1 MAAAAA
7 APGGASPGLAA
18 GERLVCVDKNVASPK
33 LYVLEPWIADLLVNY
48 EQQEERENFLA
59 GQVVQVL
66 SDSTAAGQ
74 PEVHQDAVVQVSDGS
89 CYIRVV
95 ITAEA
100 LQAEENA
107 HLQLRLSSLNC
118 RIIVLQKYTVCFQD
132 EARLVSAL
140 RSGSSLFLYLAVLPA
155 LLPASSC
162 SQELKAGG
170 GLRVLPHSPAV
181 HRAAHAEA
189 EDGIIRRESRPLCGE
204 EDKGALAEET
214 PVGSLF
220 LPVVGSTAAWVSPA
234 QLILQPWRSNTGDPQ
249 GLQSVLLQGRNLAV
263 RNAASSEPSVS
274 QLIDA
279 IGQNQLEILKE
290 NAEECLDLWKSK
302 EKPVTVEDEVPITQW
317 EAERKKEGE
326 DVFMVPVSALVIPP
340 EQEAVVCDSSE
351 AASAGYTETSQ
362 AAPGK
367 SSDDKT
373 VPGDQSV
380 VSQISFCLHS
390 RGAPALGSSSWPPMN
405 APDPIQPLVSST
417 VGSAHLLGLSGGGA
431 ASPTLS
437 DSLEGS
443 LDNPWNRLP
452 SLSLTPS
459 SSDEKT
465 FQADPPL
472 KTQKDVAADSNTTD
486 LLEVC
491 SQSSP
496 ESLPQ
501 GEPAQISSP
510 SLLRCYSNPSPAE
523 SSTSEAASAAGAA
536 RGALCADQ
544 GPQGSRGT
552 QATLPTL
559 SPVFP
564 VLPSSSLQLPPGRI
578 PHREQAC
585 SSGTASSTDVLK
597 PGLAHTRTKGGETVG
612 AKRKLVEEDEQ
623 APSGQQH
630 LPGTSKG
637 RGRGRSKRLVL
648 TSSGGAKK
656 SRKETRLQRRK
667 ELEEKE
673 EEEMEKEEEE
683 EEQASP
689 ARAGPSSRLEQCT
702 APEPFVERPPQYQYE
717 APSPELCQQVQSIR
731 ISKAMLKWACWIL
744 TEEDEDS

>member
-7 APGGASPGLAA
+7 PPGGASPGLAA

-48 EQQEERENFLA
+48 EQVDEHENFLA
-59 GQVVQVL
+59 GQVVRVL
-66 SDSTAAGQ
+66 SDCSAAGQ
-74 PEVHQDAVVQVSDGS
+74 PGLLQDAVVQVSDGS

-132 EARLVSAL
+132 EARLEDCE
-140 RSGSSLFLYLAVLPA
+140 FYLTAQQFIVLPMQRQRME
-155 LLPASSC
+155 SS
-162 SQELKAGG
+162 
-170 GLRVLPHSPAV
+170 
-181 HRAAHAEA
+181 
-189 EDGIIRRESRPLCGE
+189 DGN
-204 EDKGALAEET
+204 
-214 PVGSLF
+214 
-220 LPVVGSTAAWVSPA
+220 
-234 QLILQPWRSNTGDPQ
+234 QDP
-249 GLQSVLLQGRNLAV
+249 SVLKKIKELWLRNLAV
-263 RNAASSEPSVS
+263 RNAPSSEPSVS

-340 EQEAVVCDSSE
+340 EEEEAVVCDSSE
-351 AASAGYTETSQ
+351 AVSAGYTDTSQ
-362 AAPGK
+362 VAPGK
-367 SSDDKT
+367 SSDDRT
-373 VPGDQSV
+373 VPGDLSV
-380 VSQISFCLHS
+380 VSQISSCLHS
-390 RGAPALGSSSWPPMN
+390 SGAPALGSSSWPPMN
-405 APDPIQPLVSST
+405 TPDPIQPLVSST

-431 ASPTLS
+431 VSPTLS

-443 LDNPWNRLP
+443 LDNPWNRMP

-465 FQADPPL
+465 FQSDPPL

-486 LLEVC
+486 LLELC

-496 ESLPQ
+496 EGSPQ
-501 GEPAQISSP
+501 GDPAQPSSP
-510 SLLRCYSNPSPAE
+510 SLLCCYSNPSLAE
-523 SSTSEAASAAGAA
+523 ISTSEAASAAEAA
-536 RGALCADQ
+536 WDALYADQ
-544 GPQGSRGT
+544 SLQGSRGS
-552 QATLPTL
+552 QPTLPTL
-559 SPVFP
+559 SPVFS
-564 VLPSSSLQLPPGRI
+564 VLPSSSLQLPSSRI

-585 SSGTASSTDVLK
+585 SSGTASSTEALK
-597 PGLAHTRTKGGETVG
+597 PGLAHARTKGGETVG

-623 APSGQQH
+623 APSEQQH
-630 LPGTSKG
+630 LPGTSKC
-637 RGRGRSKRLVL
+637 RGRGTHKSLVL
-648 TSSGGAKK
+648 KSSEGAKK
-656 SRKETRLQRRK
+656 SRKETGPEHRK
-667 ELEEKE
+667 ELEEE
-673 EEEMEKEEEE
+673 EEEEKE

-689 ARAGPSSRLEQCT
+689 ARAGPSSRPEQCS

-731 ISKAMLKWACWIL
+731 ISKAMLKWACWML
-744 TEEDEDS
+744 TEEEDS

>member
-132 EARLVSAL
+132 EARLEDCE
-140 RSGSSLFLYLAVLPA
+140 FYLTAQQFIVLPMQRQRME
-155 LLPASSC
+155 SSDGNQDP
-162 SQELKAGG
+162 SVVKKIKELW
-170 GLRVLPHSPAV
+170 L
-181 HRAAHAEA
+181 
-189 EDGIIRRESRPLCGE
+189 
-204 EDKGALAEET
+204 
-214 PVGSLF
+214 
-220 LPVVGSTAAWVSPA
+220 
-234 QLILQPWRSNTGDPQ
+234 
-249 GLQSVLLQGRNLAV
+249 RNLAV

-317 EAERKKEGE
+317 EAERKKEQGE

-380 VSQISFCLHS
+380 VSQISC
-390 RGAPALGSSSWPPMN
+390 
-405 APDPIQPLVSST
+405 
-417 VGSAHLLGLSGGGA
+417 A

-552 QATLPTL
+552 LATLPTL

-648 TSSGGAKK
+648 TSSWGAKK

>member
-1 MAAAAA
+1 MFSPVWETCRR
-7 APGGASPGLAA
+7 PGTLQSCECPPPLSQQDAA
-18 GERLVCVDKNVASPK
+18 GPVCPQQRGFLSTKPLGWVLAENLVCVDKNVASPK

-48 EQQEERENFLA
+48 EQVDERENFLA
-59 GQVVQVL
+59 GQVVRVL
-66 SDSTAAGQ
+66 SDSSAAGQ
-74 PEVHQDAVVQVSDGS
+74 PGLLQDAVVQVSDGS

-100 LQAEENA
+100 LQAEEKWVPPWLGVAGTAVLHSCWEHLGLLPALVSGCPSVAGRALAGAPLCVRGGPALFFKALLLCSFSSA

-132 EARLVSAL
+132 GARLEDCE
-140 RSGSSLFLYLAVLPA
+140 FYLTAQQFIVLPMQRQRME
-155 LLPASSC
+155 SSDGNQDP
-162 SQELKAGG
+162 SVMKKIKELW
-170 GLRVLPHSPAV
+170 L
-181 HRAAHAEA
+181 
-189 EDGIIRRESRPLCGE
+189 
-204 EDKGALAEET
+204 
-214 PVGSLF
+214 
-220 LPVVGSTAAWVSPA
+220 
-234 QLILQPWRSNTGDPQ
+234 
-249 GLQSVLLQGRNLAV
+249 RNLAV
-263 RNAASSEPSVS
+263 RNAPSSEPSVS

-326 DVFMVPVSALVIPP
+326 DVFMVPASALVIPP
-340 EQEAVVCDSSE
+340 EEEAVVCDSSE
-351 AASAGYTETSQ
+351 AVSAGYT
-362 AAPGK
+362 A
-367 SSDDKT
+367 
-373 VPGDQSV
+373 
-380 VSQISFCLHS
+380 CLHS
-390 RGAPALGSSSWPPMN
+390 SSAPALGSSSRPPMN

-417 VGSAHLLGLSGGGA
+417 VGSDHLPGLRGGGA

-443 LDNPWNRLP
+443 LDNPWNRMP

-465 FQADPPL
+465 FQSDPPL

-496 ESLPQ
+496 EGSPR
-501 GEPAQISSP
+501 GEPAQTSSP
-510 SLLRCYSNPSPAE
+510 SLLRCYSNPSLAE
-523 SSTSEAASAAGAA
+523 ISTSEAASAAEAA
-536 RGALCADQ
+536 WDALCADQ
-544 GPQGSRGT
+544 SLQRSRGS
-552 QATLPTL
+552 QPTLPTL

-585 SSGTASSTDVLK
+585 SSGTASSTEALK

-623 APSGQQH
+623 ACSEQQH
-630 LPGTSKG
+630 LAGTSKR
-637 RGRGRSKRLVL
+637 RGRGTRKGSVRRS
-648 TSSGGAKK
+648 SQGAK
-656 SRKETRLQRRK
+656 SRKETGLRSGK
-667 ELEEKE
+667 ELKE
-673 EEEMEKEEEE
+673 EEEEEEMEEE

-689 ARAGPSSRLEQCT
+689 ARAGPSSRPEQRST
-702 APEPFVERPPQYQYE
+702 REPFMERPPQYQYE

-731 ISKAMLKWACWIL
+731 ISKAMLMWACWML
-744 TEEDEDS
+744 TEEEEEEES

>member
-1 MAAAAA
+1 MSCPVWGICRRPNTLQSFECPPPLSEQDAARPVWPQQRGFLRTMPLGWVLAEKWVHL
-7 APGGASPGLAA
+7 GGFEQSPG
-18 GERLVCVDKNVASPK
+18 LVCVDKNVASPK

-48 EQQEERENFLA
+48 EHLDEHENFLA
-59 GQVVQVL
+59 GQVVRVL
-66 SDSTAAGQ
+66 SDSTAPGQ
-74 PEVHQDAVVQVSDGS
+74 PGVLQDAVVQVSDGS

-95 ITAEA
+95 ITPEA

-132 EARLVSAL
+132 EARLEDCE
-140 RSGSSLFLYLAVLPA
+140 FYLTAQQFIVLPMQRQRME
-155 LLPASSC
+155 SSDGNQDP
-162 SQELKAGG
+162 SVVKKIKELW
-170 GLRVLPHSPAV
+170 L
-181 HRAAHAEA
+181 
-189 EDGIIRRESRPLCGE
+189 
-204 EDKGALAEET
+204 
-214 PVGSLF
+214 
-220 LPVVGSTAAWVSPA
+220 
-234 QLILQPWRSNTGDPQ
+234 
-249 GLQSVLLQGRNLAV
+249 RNLAV
-263 RNAASSEPSVS
+263 RNAPSSEPSVS

-290 NAEECLDLWKSK
+290 NAEECLDLQKSK

-340 EQEAVVCDSSE
+340 EQLAVVCDSSE
-351 AASAGYTETSQ
+351 AASAGYTDTSQ

-367 SSDDKT
+367 SSDDRT
-373 VPGDQSV
+373 VPGNPSV
-380 VSQISFCLHS
+380 VSQISSCLHS
-390 RGAPALGSSSWPPMN
+390 SGAPALGSSSWPPMN

-417 VGSAHLLGLSGGGA
+417 VDSAHLLGLSGGGA

-437 DSLEGS
+437 DSLEES
-443 LDNPWNRLP
+443 LDNPWNRMP

-465 FQADPPL
+465 FQPDPPL

-491 SQSSP
+491 SQGSA
-496 ESLPQ
+496 EGLHQ
-501 GEPAQISSP
+501 GEPVQTSSP
-510 SLLRCYSNPSPAE
+510 SLLHSYNNPSLVE
-523 SSTSEAASAAGAA
+523 ISTSEAASAVEAA
-536 RGALCADQ
+536 WDTLCTDQ
-544 GPQGSRGT
+544 GPQGSRGS

-564 VLPSSSLQLPPGRI
+564 VLPSSSLQSSPSRI
-578 PHREQAC
+578 PHKEQAC
-585 SSGTASSTDVLK
+585 SSAPASSPTVLK
-597 PGLAHTRTKGGETVG
+597 PGLVHARTKEGKALG
-612 AKRKLVEEDEQ
+612 AKRKLMEEDEQ
-623 APSGQQH
+623 DSSGQQH
-630 LPGTSKG
+630 PPCTSEG
-637 RGRGRSKRLVL
+637 RGRGTGKSPR
-648 TSSGGAKK
+648 GAK
-656 SRKETRLQRRK
+656 SRRETRLRRRK

-673 EEEMEKEEEE
+673 EEEEEKVEEEEEEE

-689 ARAGPSSRLEQCT
+689 ARAGPSSRPEQLEQCR
-702 APEPFVERPPQYQYE
+702 AAEPFTETPAQYQYE

-744 TEEDEDS
+744 AEEEDS

>member
-18 GERLVCVDKNVASPK
+18 GERLVCADKNVASSK

-48 EQQEERENFLA
+48 EQQDERENFLA
-59 GQVVQVL
+59 GQVVRVL
-66 SDSTAAGQ
+66 SDSTADGQ
-74 PEVHQDAVVQVSDGS
+74 PEVLQDAVVQVSDGS

-132 EARLVSAL
+132 EARLEP
-140 RSGSSLFLYLAVLPA
+140 G
-155 LLPASSC
+155 
-162 SQELKAGG
+162 
-170 GLRVLPHSPAV
+170 
-181 HRAAHAEA
+181 
-189 EDGIIRRESRPLCGE
+189 PLCGE

-234 QLILQPWRSNTGDPQ
+234 QLILHPWRSNTGDPQ
-249 GLQSVLLQGRNLAV
+249 ALQSVLLQGRNLAV

-290 NAEECLDLWKSK
+290 NAEECLDLWKPK

-317 EAERKKEGE
+317 EAERKKEQGE
-326 DVFMVPVSALVIPP
+326 DVFMVPASALVIPP
-340 EQEAVVCDSSE
+340 EQEAVVCASSE
-351 AASAGYTETSQ
+351 AASAGYTDTSQ

-373 VPGDQSV
+373 VPGDQSI

-443 LDNPWNRLP
+443 LDNPWNRMP
-452 SLSLTPS
+452 SLSLTPG

-465 FQADPPL
+465 FQPDPPL

-501 GEPAQISSP
+501 GEPAQVSSP

-523 SSTSEAASAAGAA
+523 SSTSEAAAAAGAA
-536 RGALCADQ
+536 QGALCADQ
-544 GPQGSRGT
+544 GPQGSRGS

-564 VLPSSSLQLPPGRI
+564 VLPSSSLQLLPDKI

-585 SSGTASSTDVLK
+585 SSGTASSTDVSK
-597 PGLAHTRTKGGETVG
+597 PGLAHARTKGGETVG

-623 APSGQQH
+623 AHSGQQH

-648 TSSGGAKK
+648 TSSWGAKK
-656 SRKETRLQRRK
+656 SRKETRLQHRK
-667 ELEEKE
+667 ELEEE
-673 EEEMEKEEEE
+673 EEEKEEMEKEEE

-689 ARAGPSSRLEQCT
+689 ARAGPSSRPEQCT

>member
-18 GERLVCVDKNVASPK
+18 GERRPGTRQSYPLLEQDAAGPVCPQQCGFLSTKPLGWVLAENLVCVDKNVASPK

-48 EQQEERENFLA
+48 EQVDERENYLA
-59 GQVVQVL
+59 GQVVRVL
-66 SDSTAAGQ
+66 SDSGAAGQ
-74 PEVHQDAVVQVSDGS
+74 PGLLQDAVVQVSDGS

-132 EARLVSAL
+132 ETRLEDCE
-140 RSGSSLFLYLAVLPA
+140 FYLTAQQFIVLPMQRQRME
-155 LLPASSC
+155 SSDGNQDP
-162 SQELKAGG
+162 SVVKKIKELWLK
-170 GLRVLPHSPAV
+170 
-181 HRAAHAEA
+181 
-189 EDGIIRRESRPLCGE
+189 
-204 EDKGALAEET
+204 
-214 PVGSLF
+214 
-220 LPVVGSTAAWVSPA
+220 
-234 QLILQPWRSNTGDPQ
+234 
-249 GLQSVLLQGRNLAV
+249 NLAV
-263 RNAASSEPSVS
+263 RNAPSSDPSVS

-290 NAEECLDLWKSK
+290 NAEECLDLRKSK
-302 EKPVTVEDEVPITQW
+302 EKPGSVEDEVPITQW
-317 EAERKKEGE
+317 EAERKKEQGE

-340 EQEAVVCDSSE
+340 EEDEVVCDSSE
-351 AASAGYTETSQ
+351 AVSAGYT
-362 AAPGK
+362 
-367 SSDDKT
+367 
-373 VPGDQSV
+373 
-380 VSQISFCLHS
+380 
-390 RGAPALGSSSWPPMN
+390 
-405 APDPIQPLVSST
+405 
-417 VGSAHLLGLSGGGA
+417 GA

-443 LDNPWNRLP
+443 LDNPWNGMP

-465 FQADPPL
+465 FQPDPPL

-496 ESLPQ
+496 EGSPQ
-501 GEPAQISSP
+501 GGPAQTSSP
-510 SLLRCYSNPSPAE
+510 SLLRCYGNPSPAE
-523 SSTSEAASAAGAA
+523 ISTSEAASAAEAA
-536 RGALCADQ
+536 WGALCADQ
-544 GPQGSRGT
+544 SLQRPRGS

-585 SSGTASSTDVLK
+585 SSGTASSTEALK

-612 AKRKLVEEDEQ
+612 AKRKVVEEEEQ
-623 APSGQQH
+623 ASSGQQH
-630 LPGTSKG
+630 LPGTSKR
-637 RGRGRSKRLVL
+637 RGRDRGKRLVL
-648 TSSGGAKK
+648 MSSQGAKK
-656 SRKETRLQRRK
+656 SRKETGLRRRK
-667 ELEEKE
+667 ELEEEEEEEEKE
-673 EEEMEKEEEE
+673 KEEMEKDEEE

-689 ARAGPSSRLEQCT
+689 ARAGPSSRPEESR
-702 APEPFVERPPQYQYE
+702 APEPLVERPPQYQYE

-744 TEEDEDS
+744 AEEEDS